1 MRYSIS
7 LFVFTEGGG
16 RGGERFIVGQKAFFL
31 PELYRHCRTNKQGKN
46 DENHV
51 RSCVSFLSF
60 FLHHVMSNT
69 SSVGQRQDLPHF
81 WEMHKYGFPSLN
93 HR

>member
-31 PELYRHCRTNKQGKN
+31 RTLSPLQDKQTGKN
-46 DENHV
+46 ENHV

-60 FLHHVMSNT
+60 LLHHVMSNT

-81 WEMHKYGFPSLN
+81 WEMHKYGFPSPN